1 MMSILRH
8 KEDEGTGKPRQ
19 RRMRD
24 ADIEQTVV
32 RRSVGADAEAAAVSL
47 PDLDREE
54 IRLAAN
60 RLAAVERGSVAAQ
73 VHMVEQLIDARLQ
86 IEHRARLPRSCA
98 AFDGIE
104 RNCRV
109 QTERQRLQEP
119 SIVAFPHVMRAQFA
133 IAQLQDRRGKVGRH
147 AERARVVV
155 ARADRQQCESRPL
168 TCRNLHEP
176 AGDLVCDAVAA
187 ERADAVEPAR
197 CGTGGD
203 VARLPR
209 ALGELKCEGV
219 FP

>member
-1 MMSILRH
+1 
-8 KEDEGTGKPRQ
+8 
-19 RRMRD
+19 MRD

-32 RRSVGADAEAAAVSL
+32 RRGIRADAEAAAVSL

-98 AFDGIE
+98 TFDGIE
-104 RNCRV
+104 CNRRV
-109 QTERQRLQEP
+109 KTERQRLQEP
-119 SIVAFPHVMRAQFA
+119 PIVAFPHVMRAQLA

-155 ARADRQQCESRPL
+155 TRADRQQCESRPL

-176 AGDLVCDAVAA
+176 AGDLICDAVAA
-187 ERADAVEPAR
+187 ERANAVESAR

-203 VARLPR
+203 VARLLR
-209 ALGELKCEGV
+209 ALGELKREGA

>member
-1 MMSILRH
+1 
-8 KEDEGTGKPRQ
+8 
-19 RRMRD
+19 MRD

-86 IEHRARLPRSCA
+86 IEHRARLPRSRA
-98 AFDGIE
+98 ALYGIE

-109 QTERQRLQEP
+109 QAERQRLQEP
-119 SIVAFPHVMRAQFA
+119 SIVAFPHIMRAQFA

-155 ARADRQQCESRPL
+155 TRADRQQCESRPL
-168 TCRNLHEP
+168 TCRNLHKP

-187 ERADAVEPAR
+187 ERANAVESAR
-197 CGTGGD
+197 YGTGGD

-209 ALGELKCEGV
+209 ALGELKREGV